1 MKKVKITADS
11 TIDLTQELIEK
22 YNIATIPLVVNLGE
36 DTFLDGVDV
45 KPDDIYKYFDETG
58 NLPKTG
64 ARSPEDFKEFFQ
76 KYIDEG
82 YEIVHIGI
90 GADFSC
96 CFQNLNLACQE
107 LTGVY
112 PVDSACLSTGTGLLC
127 MYASELAKSGKYS
140 AEEIAKKVEVRVK
153 NVQAS
158 FVIEKL
164 KFLHKGGRCSMLAM
178 LGANLL
184 KIKPSIQVVDGKNV
198 VGRKYFGNM
207 INCVK
212 KYCEDTLK
220 IYNNPDH
227 TRVMIT
233 YSTATDEMV
242 EAAKEV
248 LNNYGKFKEILITQA
263 GSVINSH
270 CGKNTLGILYIND
283 GDEGHE

>member
-1 MKKVKITADS
+1 MKKIKITADS
-11 TIDLTQELIEK
+11 TIDLTPELIEK
-22 YNIATIPLVVNLGE
+22 YDIATIPLVVNLGDE
-36 DTFLDGVDV
+36 TFLDGVDI

-64 ARSPEDFKEFFQ
+64 ARSPEDFKDFFK

-107 LTGVY
+107 LEGVY

-140 AEEIAKKVEVRVK
+140 AKEVAEKVAKRVPYT
-153 NVQAS
+153 QAS

-164 KFLHKGGRCSMLAM
+164 KFLHKGGRCSMLTM

-184 KIKPSIQVVDGKNV
+184 KIKPSIQVVEGKNV

-207 INCVK
+207 INCIK

-227 TRVMIT
+227 ARVMIT
-233 YSTATDEMV
+233 YSTATDEMI
-242 EAAKEV
+242 ETAKAV
-248 LNNYGKFKEILITQA
+248 LTEYGKFKEILVTQA

-270 CGKNTLGILYIND
+270 CGKNTLGILYLND